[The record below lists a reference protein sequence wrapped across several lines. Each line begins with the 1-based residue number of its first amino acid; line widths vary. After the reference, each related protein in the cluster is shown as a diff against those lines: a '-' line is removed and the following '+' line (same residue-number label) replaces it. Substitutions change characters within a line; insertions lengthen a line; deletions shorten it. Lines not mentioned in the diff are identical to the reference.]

1 MENQE
6 PSFEYFVGA
15 IVIISLFLFS
25 FIGGVY
31 AFFKMIGG

>member
-6 PSFEYFVGA
+6 PSFEFFVGA
-15 IVIISLFLFS
+15 IVGISFILFS
-25 FIGGVY
+25 FIGGMY